1 MLLLKKIKFFILRQ
15 IDKAEI
21 KLRKIFFSKEQKV
34 FDKIYTKCKKKYNL
48 KDDDGRNYSV
58 FNLTSKIIKNN
69 VPGSFVEAGVWKGAK
84 IEVMIET
91 LKSYKVLDRD
101 IYLIDTFEGMT
112 DPSDKDFH
120 SITQRPTIKNKLKY
134 TLDDVKKNILQLG
147 YPEEKIHFIKID
159 VRDTELL
166 KRNAYLNA
174 LHATELTIKLAGDF
188 DFSSGKIIEL
198 EILRQADISEELS
211 DARDFIDEILS
222 GKYLVDKVIHQFT
235 KDGYFMQ
242 TTIKKDSFITK
253 QLREEP
259 QDTT

>member
-34 FDKIYTKCKKKYNL
+34 FDKIYIKCKKKYNL

-166 KRNAYLNA
+166 KSKIKSEIALLRIDTNTYDTVLSCLNA
-174 LHATELTIKLAGDF
+174 FYFKVVKNG
-188 DFSSGKIIEL
+188 
-198 EILRQADISEELS
+198 
-211 DARDFIDEILS
+211 
-222 GKYLVDKVIHQFT
+222 YVIHDDFNSWNGHKEAVLNFAKANNISLKFIHSSIWEEIQ
-235 KDGYFMQ
+235 K
-242 TTIKKDSFITK
+242 IK
-253 QLREEP
+253 
-259 QDTT
+259 